1 MSELKPGREL
11 DALVAEKVMGWA
23 PFAPQVLD
31 KLGFHFCSPCDICG
45 REGEP
50 FEHCLPYF
58 STKIEAAWKVVE
70 KVIELPQFN
79 DRHCYFNIQQHRAEF
94 KEAEV
99 EMRLFEL
106 RDGEELLCGPYY
118 VLGESAPHAI
128 CLAALK
134 AVGYDPNK

>member
-11 DALVAEKVMGWA
+11 DALIAEKVFEA
-23 PFAPQVLD
+23 RLVYSAFADDIISCDFPD
-31 KLGFHFCSPCDICG
+31 RELGHHFP
-45 REGEP
+45 R
-50 FEHCLPYF
+50 LPAY
-58 STKIEAAWKVVE
+58 STSIEAAWKVVE

-79 DRHCYFNIQQHRAEF
+79 DRHCYFNIKQHRTEF

>member
-1 MSELKPGREL
+1 MNAGDELDFLISKSLKLELKP
-11 DALVAEKVMGWA
+11 
-23 PFAPQVLD
+23 
-31 KLGFHFCSPCDICG
+31 
-45 REGEP
+45 
-50 FEHCLPYF
+50 F
-58 STKIEAAWKVVE
+58 SSKIECAWKVVE

-79 DRHCYFNIQQHRAEF
+79 DRHCYFNIKQHRAEF

-128 CLAALK
+128 SLAALK
-134 AVGYDPNK
+134 AVGYVFEEKE